1 MKTNLTVEG
10 MSCNSCVR
18 HVDQALR
25 KLQGVSD
32 VEVNLEEGKALVTHE
47 GVAVQTMQQALEDAG
62 YESSLAG

>member
-1 MKTNLTVEG
+1 MKTNLNVEG

-32 VEVNLEEGKALVTHE
+32 VEINLEEGKALVTHE
-47 GVAVQTMQQALEDAG
+47 GISVQTMQQALEDAG
-62 YESSLAG
+62 YESSPAS